1 MYYVLKALPINTAI
15 NRTTRTT
22 VITTNKGD
30 NSEETI
36 DESQSDLIDLNR
48 RIYFSL
54 NTQQTSQ
61 NGFKLEQDSR
71 KGVVIFFC
79 ISPIIPSRRR
89 ELLES

>member
-1 MYYVLKALPINTAI
+1 MYYVLKALPINTAT

-36 DESQSDLIDLNR
+36 DASQSDLIDLNSR
-48 RIYFSL
+48 RYFSL

-61 NGFKLEQDSR
+61 NGFKLNQDSR
-71 KGVVIFFC
+71 KGVVIFFV
-79 ISPIIPSRRR
+79 SAQ
-89 ELLES
+89 

>member
-1 MYYVLKALPINTAI
+1 MYYVLKALPINTVT

-61 NGFKLEQDSR
+61 NGFKLNQNSR
-71 KGVVIFFC
+71 KGVVIFFV
-79 ISPIIPSRRR
+79 SAQ
-89 ELLES
+89 

>member
-54 NTQQTSQ
+54 NTQQTGQ
-61 NGFKLEQDSR
+61 NGFKLNQDSR
-71 KGVVIFFC
+71 KGVVIFFV
-79 ISPIIPSRRR
+79 SAQ
-89 ELLES
+89 

>member
-1 MYYVLKALPINTAI
+1 MYYVLKALPINTAT

-48 RIYFSL
+48 RRYFSL

-71 KGVVIFFC
+71 KGVVIFFV
-79 ISPIIPSRRR
+79 SAQ
-89 ELLES
+89 

>member
-1 MYYVLKALPINTAI
+1 MYYVLKALPINTAT
-15 NRTTRTT
+15 NRTT

-71 KGVVIFFC
+71 KGVVIFFV
-79 ISPIIPSRRR
+79 SAQ
-89 ELLES
+89 

>member
-1 MYYVLKALPINTAI
+1 MYYVLKALPINTAT

-61 NGFKLEQDSR
+61 NGFKLDQDSR
-71 KGVVIFFC
+71 KGVVIFFLYQPNN
-79 ISPIIPSRRR
+79 SLPKERTT
-89 ELLES
+89 

>member
-1 MYYVLKALPINTAI
+1 MYYVLKALPINTAT

-36 DESQSDLIDLNR
+36 DETQSDLIDLNR
-48 RIYFSL
+48 RRYFSL

-61 NGFKLEQDSR
+61 NGFKLNQDSR
-71 KGVVIFFC
+71 KGVVIFFV
-79 ISPIIPSRRR
+79 SAQ
-89 ELLES
+89 

>member
-1 MYYVLKALPINTAI
+1 MYYVLKALPINTAT
-15 NRTTRTT
+15 NRTT

-61 NGFKLEQDSR
+61 NGFKLDQDSR